1 MQRSSFRK
9 TPPPRV
15 RTVHTPG
22 TGRGVHAQSSDEV
35 VSVPKERPVRS
46 ADYRRWVATLP
57 CYRCGMHGH
66 SQAAHADQGKGMAI
80 KSSDLTCYPL
90 CGPHLDQRTTPPYQM
105 VPGCHADVGTLGKM
119 TQAERRD
126 FESRAIPDTQF
137 WLMLM
142 SDNERALRTLLTKLG
157 LLP

>member
-1 MQRSSFRK
+1 MA
-9 TPPPRV
+9 
-15 RTVHTPG
+15 G
-22 TGRGVHAQSSDEV
+22 DDV

-46 ADYRRWVATLP
+46 ADYRRLVAMLP
-57 CYRCGMHGH
+57 CYRRGIHGH

-90 CGPHLDQRTTPPYQM
+90 CGPHLDLRTDPPGQM
-105 VPGCHADVGTLGKM
+105 VPGCHADIGTLGKM

-126 FESRAIPDTQF
+126 FGSRAMPDTQHT
-137 WLMLM
+137 LRCK
-142 SDNERALRTLLTKLG
+142 SNHERALRTLLTKLG